1 MRILGQA
8 KKLFK
13 GLATEPDVKVE
24 HFNVRCVSGHRVRGE
39 RTEGY
44 QALRCPACGEGVF
57 VLPRSPLPYPP
68 TSKRGEG
75 TRSGRPIERMVDED
89 PVELSDPA
97 SVSVDLGG
105 DEHAAA
111 DADIVW
117 DDALPEPTRDVEAKP
132 AAPARSLISPT
143 GSVDLGVA
151 GPPGAATGAA
161 PRAKTT
167 PAGGGSPGGR
177 PREQVPKHRSPSQ
190 APARRPGSKAPR
202 VDHSLRDPRSA
213 AAHAGLADGPD
224 ELVHEVKPASR
235 IRTLN
240 RWLLVVVPIV
250 VIATA
255 AWSYRQ
261 RVRQGYPLIAEKGR
275 EEGIPALEAGEF
287 DKAHQLLSAARKA
300 VDALGG
306 AIKDADEIRQAAMEA
321 AIYVNLLPQD
331 LGELLTEAARADSA
345 DEWESRFN
353 RLYKDRAVIVSSV
366 VTAVP
371 DGSASS
377 KYELALRI
385 LPPGE
390 SGNRDGSPDRVGEF
404 DLKGFKL
411 FELVGMPKD
420 SVLTFGARLE
430 SFRFDTEKNT
440 WFVRFAPDSGVIILH
455 TKALDTLG
463 WRNDSIALPAEPKED
478 SP

>member
-13 GLATEPDVKVE
+13 GLAAEPDVKVE

-68 TSKRGEG
+68 APKRGEG
-75 TRSGRPIERMVDED
+75 ARSGRPIERMVDED

-117 DDALPEPTRDVEAKP
+117 DDSLPEPPPEVETKP
-132 AAPARSLISPT
+132 VAPARSLVSPT

-151 GPPGAATGAA
+151 GPPGAVTGAA

-167 PAGGGSPGGR
+167 PAGRGSRGGR
-177 PREQVPKHRSPSQ
+177 PRERVPSPSH
-190 APARRPGSKAPR
+190 APARPAGSKAPR
-202 VDHSLRDPRSA
+202 DDHSVRDPRYA
-213 AAHAGLADGPD
+213 AAHAGPADGPH
-224 ELVHEVKPASR
+224 EMVHEIKPASR

-240 RWLLVVVPIV
+240 RWLLVVVPVV

-331 LGELLTEAARADSA
+331 LGELLTEAARANSA

-371 DGSASS
+371 DGSAAS

-404 DLKGFKL
+404 DLKGFNL
-411 FELVGMPKD
+411 FSEIPKD
-420 SVLTFGARLE
+420 SVVIFGARLE

-440 WFVRFAPDSGVIILH
+440 WFVRFVPDSGVIILH

-463 WRNDSIALPAEPKED
+463 WRNDSIPLPAEPQED